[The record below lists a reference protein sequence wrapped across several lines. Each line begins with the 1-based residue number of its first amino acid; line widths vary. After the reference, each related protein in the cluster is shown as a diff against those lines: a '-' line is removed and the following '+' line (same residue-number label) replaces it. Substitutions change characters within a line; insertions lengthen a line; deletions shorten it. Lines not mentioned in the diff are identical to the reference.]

1 MKKLMASVLAAA
13 MVLSLAACG
22 SSASSTASSDAAST
36 TESAESTASSA
47 EASNVSTTL
56 NTDTSAMYLCL
67 ASEPDRL
74 DPALNST
81 VDGACL
87 AVNSFVGLLTY
98 DENGAVVPGVA
109 ESYDV
114 SDDKLTYTFHLRESL
129 WSDGTPVTAG
139 DFVYSWNRAAN
150 PLTASD
156 YGYLFDG
163 LIAKNPALDTND
175 DGTYVDEAAANEAMA
190 ANDIL
195 VGVEATDD
203 YTLVVTI
210 LSPCP
215 YFEGLCAFP
224 TFFPVPQAS
233 VEAADPNHENPGA
246 WAAEA
251 GFVCNGAFT
260 CTEWKHDESMVYT
273 KNPNYYD
280 ADKVTLETL
289 NFMLSNDEAAFYAAY
304 NAGNL
309 DFIDS
314 VPTDEIPNLKGI
326 NPEFQVLPNLG
337 TYYMGFNVTSKLFEG
352 KTPEQANAM
361 RKAIN
366 LLIDR
371 QYIVDNI
378 GQTDQVPANT
388 FVPPAMSDGNG
399 GEFRQNT
406 SDYTYPDADNLGYYD
421 PSEEAYDDNVAEAIE
436 LLKSAGYEFT
446 DDGMLSDAT
455 PLSFIYLTNSGA
467 GNEAVA
473 AALQQDM
480 AVIGITVD
488 IQAEDWKV
496 FLNDR
501 KAGNYDV
508 ARQGWLADF
517 DDPINMLEMWISNSG
532 NNDSQFGRDASGN
545 VTSNV
550 PTYAPQNWSEYD
562 KLIASIKSETDFA
575 KRANMLHQA
584 EDMLMETYAIV
595 PLYYYNDPYMMKS
608 NVTGMYANAF
618 GYKYFMYCTKTAG

>member
-22 SSASSTASSDAAST
+22 SSASSTASSEAAST
-36 TESAESTASSA
+36 TESASSESNA
-47 EASNVSTTL
+47 EATGTKL

-67 ASEPDRL
+67 ASEPEHL
-74 DPALNST
+74 DPALNTT

-98 DENGAVVPGVA
+98 DENGAIVPGVA

-114 SDDKLTYTFHLRESL
+114 SDDKLTYTFHLRDSL

-163 LIAKNPALDTND
+163 LIAKNPALDSNA
-175 DGTYVDEAAANEAMA
+175 DGSYVDEAAANEAMA
-190 ANDIL
+190 NNDIL
-195 VGVEATDD
+195 RNVEAVDD
-203 YTLVVTI
+203 NTLTVTI
-210 LSPCP
+210 ETPCP
-215 YFEGLCAFP
+215 YFLSLCAFP

-233 VEAADPNHENPGA
+233 VEAADPNGENPGA

-280 ADKVTLETL
+280 AENVTLETL

-326 NPEFQVLPNLG
+326 NPEFQVLANLG
-337 TYYMGFNVTSKLFEG
+337 TYYMCFNVNSTLFEG

-366 LLIDR
+366 LLVDR
-371 QYIVDNI
+371 QYICDNI
-378 GQTDQVPANT
+378 GQTDQTPANT
-388 FVPPAMSDGNG
+388 FIPPAMSDGNG
-399 GEFRQNT
+399 AEFRQNT
-406 SDYTYPDADNLGYYD
+406 ADYTYPNADALGYFD
-421 PSEEAYDDNVAEAIE
+421 PSEDAYDDNVAEAIE
-436 LLKSAGYEFT
+436 LLESAGYKFT
-446 DDGMLSDAT
+446 DDGMLSDET
-455 PLSFIYLTNSGA
+455 PLSFTYLTNSGA

-480 AVIGITVD
+480 AVIGINVD

-501 KAGNYDV
+501 KAGNFDV
-508 ARQGWLADF
+508 ARNGWLADF
-517 DDPINMLEMWISNSG
+517 DDPINMIEMWITNSG
-532 NNDSQFGRDASGN
+532 NNDVQFGRDPATGKAG
-545 VTSNV
+545 TV
-550 PTYAPQNWSEYD
+550 PSYAPQDWDKYD
-562 KLIASIKSETDFA
+562 ELVASIKSETDFA
-575 KRANMLHQA
+575 KRANMLHEA

-608 NVTGMYANAF
+608 NVTGMYSNAF
-618 GYKYFMYCTKTAG
+618 GYKY

>member
-22 SSASSTASSDAAST
+22 SSASSTASSEAAST
-36 TESAESTASSA
+36 TESASSESNA
-47 EASNVSTTL
+47 EATGTKL

-67 ASEPDRL
+67 ASEPEHL
-74 DPALNST
+74 DPALSTT

-98 DENGAVVPGVA
+98 DENGAIAPGVA

-114 SDDKLTYTFHLRESL
+114 SDDKLTYTFHLRDSL

-163 LIAKNPALDTND
+163 LIAKNPALDSNA
-175 DGTYVDEAAANEAMA
+175 DGSYVDEAAANEAMA
-190 ANDIL
+190 NNDIL
-195 VGVEATDD
+195 RNVEAVDD
-203 YTLVVTI
+203 NTLTVTI
-210 LSPCP
+210 ETPCP
-215 YFEGLCAFP
+215 YFLSLCAFP

-280 ADKVTLETL
+280 AENVTLETL

-326 NPEFQVLPNLG
+326 NPEFQVLANLG
-337 TYYMGFNVTSKLFEG
+337 TYYMCFNVNSTLFEG

-366 LLIDR
+366 LLVDR

-436 LLKSAGYEFT
+436 LLESAGYKFT
-446 DDGMLSDAT
+446 DDGMLSDET
-455 PLSFIYLTNSGA
+455 PLSFTYLTNSGA

-480 AVIGITVD
+480 AVIGINVD

-501 KAGNYDV
+501 KAGNFDV
-508 ARQGWLADF
+508 ARNGWLSDF
-517 DDPINMLEMWISNSG
+517 DDPINMIEMWITNSG
-532 NNDSQFGRDASGN
+532 NNDVQFGRDPATGKAG
-545 VTSNV
+545 TV
-550 PTYAPQNWSEYD
+550 PSYAPQDWDKYD
-562 KLIASIKSETDFA
+562 ELVASIKSETDFA
-575 KRANMLHQA
+575 KRANMLHEA

-608 NVTGMYANAF
+608 NVTGMYSNAF

>member
-22 SSASSTASSDAAST
+22 SSASSTASSEAAST
-36 TESAESTASSA
+36 TESASSESNA
-47 EASNVSTTL
+47 EATGTKL

-67 ASEPDRL
+67 ASEPEHL
-74 DPALNST
+74 DPALSTT

-98 DENGAVVPGVA
+98 DENGAIAPGVA

-114 SDDKLTYTFHLRESL
+114 SDDKLTYTFHLRDSL

-163 LIAKNPALDTND
+163 LIAKNPALDSNA
-175 DGTYVDEAAANEAMA
+175 DGSYVDEAAANEAMA
-190 ANDIL
+190 NNDIL
-195 VGVEATDD
+195 RNVEAVDD
-203 YTLVVTI
+203 NTLTVTI
-210 LSPCP
+210 ETPCP
-215 YFEGLCAFP
+215 YFLSLCAFP

-233 VEAADPNHENPGA
+233 VEAADPNGENPGA

-280 ADKVTLETL
+280 AENVTLETL

-326 NPEFQVLPNLG
+326 NPEFQVLANLG
-337 TYYMGFNVTSKLFEG
+337 TYYMCFNVNSTLFEG

-366 LLIDR
+366 LLVDR

-436 LLKSAGYEFT
+436 LLESAGYKFT
-446 DDGMLSDAT
+446 DDGMLSDET
-455 PLSFIYLTNSGA
+455 PLSFTYLTNSGA

-480 AVIGITVD
+480 AVIGINVD

-501 KAGNYDV
+501 KAGNFDV
-508 ARQGWLADF
+508 ARNGWLADF
-517 DDPINMLEMWISNSG
+517 DDPINMIEMWITNSG
-532 NNDSQFGRDASGN
+532 NNDVQFGRDPATGKAG
-545 VTSNV
+545 TV
-550 PTYAPQNWSEYD
+550 PSYAPQDWDKYD
-562 KLIASIKSETDFA
+562 ELVASIKSETDFA
-575 KRANMLHQA
+575 KRANMLHEA

>member
-22 SSASSTASSDAAST
+22 NTASSSSSTSTAATDETAASSAASTASAS
-36 TESAESTASSA
+36 
-47 EASNVSTTL
+47 VL
-56 NTDTSAMYLCL
+56 NTDTSALYLCL

-74 DPALNST
+74 DPALNTT

-87 AVNSFVGLLTY
+87 AVNSFVGLMTY
-98 DENGAVVPGVA
+98 DKDGQLAPGVA
-109 ESYDV
+109 ESYEV
-114 SDDKLTYTFHLRESL
+114 SDDKMTYTFHLRDSL
-129 WSDGTPVTAG
+129 WSDGTPVTAN

-156 YGYLFDG
+156 YSYLYDG
-163 LIAKNPALDTND
+163 LIEHNAALATDD
-175 DGTYVDEAAANEAMA
+175 DGNYVDEAAANEAMA
-190 ANDIL
+190 NNDIL

-203 YTLVVTI
+203 NTFVVKLV
-210 LSPCP
+210 SPCP
-215 YFEGLCAFP
+215 YFLSLCAFP
-224 TFFPVPQAS
+224 TFFPVPEAS
-233 VEAADPNHENPGA
+233 VKAADPDGTNPGA
-246 WAAEA
+246 WASEA
-251 GFVCNGAFT
+251 GFVTNGAYT

-280 ADKVTLETL
+280 AANVKLETL
-289 NFMLSNDEAAFYAAY
+289 NFMLSADDAAIYAAY

-326 NPEFQVLPNLG
+326 NPEFMVLPNLG
-337 TYYMGFNVTSKLFEG
+337 TYYVGFNVNSTMFEG

-361 RKAIN
+361 REAFN

-378 GQTDQVPANT
+378 GQTDQEVANT
-388 FVPPAMSDGNG
+388 FIPPAMSDGNG
-399 GEFRQNT
+399 AEFRQNT
-406 SDYTYPDADNLGYYD
+406 AEYTYPDADNLGYFD
-421 PSEEAYDDNVAEAIE
+421 PSEDAYDDNVAKAIE

-446 DDGMLSDAT
+446 DDGMLSDST
-455 PLSFIYLTNSGA
+455 PLNITFLTNSGA
-467 GNEAVA
+467 GNEDIA
-473 AALQQDM
+473 AALQQDV
-480 AVIGITVD
+480 AAIGITMD

-508 ARQGWLADF
+508 CRQGWLADF
-517 DDPINMLEMWISNSG
+517 DDPINMLEMWTTDSG
-532 NNDSQFGRDASGN
+532 NNDSQFGREVDGA
-545 VTSNV
+545 V
-550 PTYAPQNWSEYD
+550 PSYAPQNWDEYNTLISE
-562 KLIASIKSETDFA
+562 IKSETDFA
-575 KRANMLHQA
+575 ARVNLMHQA
-584 EDMLMETYAIV
+584 EDMLMETYAVV
-595 PLYYYNDPYMMKS
+595 PLYYYNDPCMMKS

-618 GYKYFMYCTKTAG
+618 GYKYFMYCEKTAA

>member
-36 TESAESTASSA
+36 TESASSESNA
-47 EASNVSTTL
+47 EATGTKL

-67 ASEPDRL
+67 ASEPEHL
-74 DPALNST
+74 DPALSTT

-98 DENGAVVPGVA
+98 DENGAIVPGVA

-114 SDDKLTYTFHLRESL
+114 SDDKLTYTFHLRDSL

-150 PLTASD
+150 PLTAAD

-163 LIAKNPALDTND
+163 LIAKNPALDSNA
-175 DGTYVDEAAANEAMA
+175 DGSYVDEAAANEAMA
-190 ANDIL
+190 NNDIL
-195 VGVEATDD
+195 RNVEAVDD
-203 YTLVVTI
+203 NTLTVTI
-210 LSPCP
+210 ETPCP
-215 YFEGLCAFP
+215 YFLSLCAFP

-233 VEAADPNHENPGA
+233 VEAADPNGENPGA

-326 NPEFQVLPNLG
+326 NPEFQVLANLG
-337 TYYMGFNVTSKLFEG
+337 TYYMCFNVNSTLFEG

-366 LLIDR
+366 LLVDR

-436 LLKSAGYEFT
+436 LLESAGYKFT
-446 DDGMLSDAT
+446 DDGMLSDET
-455 PLSFIYLTNSGA
+455 PLSFTYLTNSGA

-480 AVIGITVD
+480 AVIGINVD

-501 KAGNYDV
+501 KAGNFDV
-508 ARQGWLADF
+508 ARNGWLSDF
-517 DDPINMLEMWISNSG
+517 DDPINMIEMWITNSG
-532 NNDSQFGRDASGN
+532 NNDVQFGRDPATGKAG
-545 VTSNV
+545 TV
-550 PTYAPQNWSEYD
+550 PSYAPQDWDKYD
-562 KLIASIKSETDFA
+562 ELVASIKSETDFA
-575 KRANMLHQA
+575 KRANMLHEA

-608 NVTGMYANAF
+608 NVTGMYSNAF

>member
-22 SSASSTASSDAAST
+22 SSASSTASSEAAST
-36 TESAESTASSA
+36 TESASSESNA
-47 EASNVSTTL
+47 EATGTKL

-67 ASEPDRL
+67 ASEPEHL
-74 DPALNST
+74 DPALNTT

-98 DENGAVVPGVA
+98 DENGAIVPGVA

-114 SDDKLTYTFHLRESL
+114 SDDKLTYTFHLRDSL

-163 LIAKNPALDTND
+163 LIAKNPALDSNA
-175 DGTYVDEAAANEAMA
+175 DGSYVDEAAANEAMA
-190 ANDIL
+190 NNDIL
-195 VGVEATDD
+195 RNVEAVDD
-203 YTLVVTI
+203 NTLTVTI
-210 LSPCP
+210 ETPCP
-215 YFEGLCAFP
+215 YFLSLCAFP

-233 VEAADPNHENPGA
+233 VEAADPNGENPGA

-280 ADKVTLETL
+280 AENVTLETL
-289 NFMLSNDEAAFYAAY
+289 NFMLSSDEAAFYAAY

-326 NPEFQVLPNLG
+326 NPEFQVLANLG
-337 TYYMGFNVTSKLFEG
+337 TYYMCFNVNSTLFEG

-366 LLIDR
+366 LLVDR
-371 QYIVDNI
+371 QYICDNI
-378 GQTDQVPANT
+378 GQTDQTPANT
-388 FVPPAMSDGNG
+388 FIPPAMSDGNG
-399 GEFRQNT
+399 AEFRQNT
-406 SDYTYPDADNLGYYD
+406 ADYTYPNADALGYFD
-421 PSEEAYDDNVAEAIE
+421 PSEDAYDDNVAEAIE
-436 LLKSAGYEFT
+436 LLESAGYKFT
-446 DDGMLSDAT
+446 DDGMLSDET
-455 PLSFIYLTNSGA
+455 PLSFTYLTNSGA

-473 AALQQDM
+473 AVLQRDM
-480 AVIGITVD
+480 AAIGIKVD

-496 FLNDR
+496 FVNDR
-501 KAGNYDV
+501 KAGNFDV
-508 ARQGWLADF
+508 ARNGWLADF
-517 DDPINMLEMWISNSG
+517 DDPINMIEMWITNSG
-532 NNDSQFGRDASGN
+532 NNDVQFGRDPATGKAG
-545 VTSNV
+545 TV
-550 PTYAPQNWSEYD
+550 PSYAPQDWDKYD
-562 KLIASIKSETDFA
+562 ELVASIKSETDFA
-575 KRANMLHQA
+575 KRANMLHEA

-608 NVTGMYANAF
+608 NVTGMYSNAF

>member
-22 SSASSTASSDAAST
+22 SSASSTASSEAAST
-36 TESAESTASSA
+36 TESASSESTA
-47 EASNVSTTL
+47 EATGTKL

-67 ASEPDRL
+67 ASEPEHL
-74 DPALNST
+74 DPALNTT

-98 DENGAVVPGVA
+98 DENGAIVPGVA

-114 SDDKLTYTFHLRESL
+114 SDDKLTYTFHLRDSL

-163 LIAKNPALDTND
+163 LIAKNPALDSNA
-175 DGTYVDEAAANEAMA
+175 DGSYVDEAAANEAMA
-190 ANDIL
+190 NNDIL
-195 VGVEATDD
+195 RNVEAVDD
-203 YTLVVTI
+203 NTLTVTI
-210 LSPCP
+210 ETPCP
-215 YFEGLCAFP
+215 YFLSLCAFP

-233 VEAADPNHENPGA
+233 VEAADPNGENPGA

-280 ADKVTLETL
+280 AENVTLETL
-289 NFMLSNDEAAFYAAY
+289 NFMLSSDEAAFYAAY

-326 NPEFQVLPNLG
+326 NPEFQVLANLG
-337 TYYMGFNVTSKLFEG
+337 TYYMCFNVNSTLFEG

-366 LLIDR
+366 LLVDR
-371 QYIVDNI
+371 QYICDNI
-378 GQTDQVPANT
+378 GQTDQTPANT
-388 FVPPAMSDGNG
+388 FIPPAMSDGNG
-399 GEFRQNT
+399 AEFRQNT
-406 SDYTYPDADNLGYYD
+406 ADYTYPNADALGYFD
-421 PSEEAYDDNVAEAIE
+421 PSEDAYDDNVAEAIE
-436 LLKSAGYEFT
+436 LLESAGYKFT
-446 DDGMLSDAT
+446 DDGMLSDET
-455 PLSFIYLTNSGA
+455 PLSFTYLTNSGA

-480 AVIGITVD
+480 AVIGINVD

-496 FLNDR
+496 FVNDR
-501 KAGNYDV
+501 KAGNFDV
-508 ARQGWLADF
+508 ARNGWLADF
-517 DDPINMLEMWISNSG
+517 DDPINMIEMWITNSG
-532 NNDSQFGRDASGN
+532 NNDVQFGRDPATGKAG
-545 VTSNV
+545 TV
-550 PTYAPQNWSEYD
+550 PSYAPQDWDKYD
-562 KLIASIKSETDFA
+562 ELVASIKSETDFA
-575 KRANMLHQA
+575 KRANMLHEA

-608 NVTGMYANAF
+608 NVSGMYSNAF
-618 GYKYFMYCTKTAG
+618 GYKYFMYCTKTAA

>member
-22 SSASSTASSDAAST
+22 SSASSTASSEAAST
-36 TESAESTASSA
+36 TESASSESNA
-47 EASNVSTTL
+47 EATGTKL

-67 ASEPDRL
+67 ASEPEHL
-74 DPALNST
+74 DPALSTT

-98 DENGAVVPGVA
+98 DENGAIVPGVA

-114 SDDKLTYTFHLRESL
+114 SDDKLTYTFHLRDSL

-163 LIAKNPALDTND
+163 LIAKNPALDSNA
-175 DGTYVDEAAANEAMA
+175 DGSYVDEAAANEAMA
-190 ANDIL
+190 NNDIL
-195 VGVEATDD
+195 RNVEAVDD
-203 YTLVVTI
+203 NTLTVTI
-210 LSPCP
+210 ETPCP
-215 YFEGLCAFP
+215 YFLSLCAFP

-233 VEAADPNHENPGA
+233 VEAADPNGENPGA

-280 ADKVTLETL
+280 AENVTLETL

-326 NPEFQVLPNLG
+326 NPEFQVLANLG
-337 TYYMGFNVTSKLFEG
+337 TYYMCFNVNSTLFEG

-366 LLIDR
+366 LLVDR

-436 LLKSAGYEFT
+436 LLESAGYKFT
-446 DDGMLSDAT
+446 DDGMLSDET
-455 PLSFIYLTNSGA
+455 PLSFTYLTNSGA

-480 AVIGITVD
+480 AVIGINVD

-501 KAGNYDV
+501 KAGNFDV
-508 ARQGWLADF
+508 ARNGWLADF
-517 DDPINMLEMWISNSG
+517 DDPINMIEMWITNSG
-532 NNDSQFGRDASGN
+532 NNDVQFGRDPATGKAG
-545 VTSNV
+545 TV
-550 PTYAPQNWSEYD
+550 PSYAPQDWDKYD
-562 KLIASIKSETDFA
+562 ELVASIKSETDFA
-575 KRANMLHQA
+575 KRANMLHEA

>member
-22 SSASSTASSDAAST
+22 SSASSTASSEAAST
-36 TESAESTASSA
+36 TESASSESNA
-47 EASNVSTTL
+47 EATGTKL

-67 ASEPDRL
+67 ASEPEHL
-74 DPALNST
+74 DPALSTT

-98 DENGAVVPGVA
+98 DENGAIVPGVA

-114 SDDKLTYTFHLRESL
+114 SDDKLTYTFHLRDSL

-150 PLTASD
+150 PLTAAD

-163 LIAKNPALDTND
+163 LIAKNPALDSNA
-175 DGTYVDEAAANEAMA
+175 DGSYVDEAAANEAMA
-190 ANDIL
+190 NNDIL
-195 VGVEATDD
+195 RNVEAVDD
-203 YTLVVTI
+203 NTLTVTI
-210 LSPCP
+210 ETPCP
-215 YFEGLCAFP
+215 YFLSLCAFP

-233 VEAADPNHENPGA
+233 VEAADPNGENPGA

-326 NPEFQVLPNLG
+326 NPEFQVLANLG
-337 TYYMGFNVTSKLFEG
+337 TYYMCFNVNSTLFEG

-366 LLIDR
+366 LLVDR

-406 SDYTYPDADNLGYYD
+406 ADYTYPNADALGYFD
-421 PSEEAYDDNVAEAIE
+421 PSEDAYDDNVAEAIE
-436 LLKSAGYEFT
+436 LLESAGYKFT
-446 DDGMLSDAT
+446 DDGMLSDET
-455 PLSFIYLTNSGA
+455 PLSFTYLTNSGA

-480 AVIGITVD
+480 AVIGINVD

-501 KAGNYDV
+501 KAGNFDV
-508 ARQGWLADF
+508 ARNGWLADF
-517 DDPINMLEMWISNSG
+517 DDPINMIEMWITNSG
-532 NNDSQFGRDASGN
+532 NNDVQFGRDPATGKAG
-545 VTSNV
+545 TV
-550 PTYAPQNWSEYD
+550 PSYAPQDWDKYD
-562 KLIASIKSETDFA
+562 ELVASIKSETDFA
-575 KRANMLHQA
+575 KRANMLHEA

>member
-22 SSASSTASSDAAST
+22 SSASSTASSEAAST
-36 TESAESTASSA
+36 TESASSESNA
-47 EASNVSTTL
+47 EATGTKL

-67 ASEPDRL
+67 ASEPEHL
-74 DPALNST
+74 DPALSTT

-98 DENGAVVPGVA
+98 DENGAIAPGVA

-114 SDDKLTYTFHLRESL
+114 SDDKLTYTFHLRDSL

-163 LIAKNPALDTND
+163 LIAKNPALDSNA
-175 DGTYVDEAAANEAMA
+175 DGSYVDEAAANEAMA
-190 ANDIL
+190 NNDIL
-195 VGVEATDD
+195 RNVEAVDD
-203 YTLVVTI
+203 NTLTVTI
-210 LSPCP
+210 ETPCP
-215 YFEGLCAFP
+215 YFLSLCAFP

-233 VEAADPNHENPGA
+233 VEAADPNGENPGA

-280 ADKVTLETL
+280 AENVTLETL

-326 NPEFQVLPNLG
+326 NPEFQVLANLG
-337 TYYMGFNVTSKLFEG
+337 TYYMCFNVNSTLFEG

-366 LLIDR
+366 LLVDR

-436 LLKSAGYEFT
+436 LLESAGYKFT
-446 DDGMLSDAT
+446 DDGMLSDET
-455 PLSFIYLTNSGA
+455 PLSFTYLTNSGA

-480 AVIGITVD
+480 AVIGINVD

-501 KAGNYDV
+501 KAGNFDV
-508 ARQGWLADF
+508 ARNGWLSDF
-517 DDPINMLEMWISNSG
+517 DDPINMIEMWITNSG
-532 NNDSQFGRDASGN
+532 NNDVQFGRDPATGKAG
-545 VTSNV
+545 TV
-550 PTYAPQNWSEYD
+550 PSYAPQDWDKYD
-562 KLIASIKSETDFA
+562 ELVASIKSETDFA
-575 KRANMLHQA
+575 KRANMLHEA

>member
-22 SSASSTASSDAAST
+22 SSASSTASSEAAST
-36 TESAESTASSA
+36 TESASSESNA
-47 EASNVSTTL
+47 EATGTKL

-67 ASEPDRL
+67 ASEPEHL
-74 DPALNST
+74 DPALSTT

-98 DENGAVVPGVA
+98 DENGAIAPGVA

-114 SDDKLTYTFHLRESL
+114 SDDKLTYTFHLRDSL

-163 LIAKNPALDTND
+163 LIAKNPALDSNA
-175 DGTYVDEAAANEAMA
+175 DGSYVDEAAANEAMA
-190 ANDIL
+190 NNDIL
-195 VGVEATDD
+195 RNVEAVDD
-203 YTLVVTI
+203 NTLTVTI
-210 LSPCP
+210 ETPCP
-215 YFEGLCAFP
+215 YFLSLCAFP

-233 VEAADPNHENPGA
+233 VEAADPNGENPGA

-326 NPEFQVLPNLG
+326 NPEFQVLANLG
-337 TYYMGFNVTSKLFEG
+337 TYYMCFNVNSTLFEG

-366 LLIDR
+366 LLVDR

-436 LLKSAGYEFT
+436 LLESAGYKFT
-446 DDGMLSDAT
+446 DDGMLSDET
-455 PLSFIYLTNSGA
+455 PLSFTYLTNSGA

-480 AVIGITVD
+480 AVIGINVD

-501 KAGNYDV
+501 KAGNFDV
-508 ARQGWLADF
+508 ARNGWLADF
-517 DDPINMLEMWISNSG
+517 DDPINMIEMWITNSG
-532 NNDSQFGRDASGN
+532 NNDVQFGRDPATGKAG
-545 VTSNV
+545 TV
-550 PTYAPQNWSEYD
+550 PSYAPQDWDKYD
-562 KLIASIKSETDFA
+562 ELVASIKSETDFA
-575 KRANMLHQA
+575 KRANMLHEA

>member
-22 SSASSTASSDAAST
+22 SSASSTASSEAAST
-36 TESAESTASSA
+36 TESASSESNA
-47 EASNVSTTL
+47 EATGTKL

-67 ASEPDRL
+67 ASEPEHL
-74 DPALNST
+74 DPALNTT

-98 DENGAVVPGVA
+98 DENGAIVPGVA

-114 SDDKLTYTFHLRESL
+114 SDDKLTYTFHLRDSL

-163 LIAKNPALDTND
+163 LIAKNPALDSNA
-175 DGTYVDEAAANEAMA
+175 DGSYVDEAAANEAMA
-190 ANDIL
+190 NNDIL
-195 VGVEATDD
+195 RNVEAVDD
-203 YTLVVTI
+203 NTLTVTI
-210 LSPCP
+210 ETPCP
-215 YFEGLCAFP
+215 YFLSLCAFP

-233 VEAADPNHENPGA
+233 VEAADPNGENPGA

-280 ADKVTLETL
+280 AENVTLETL
-289 NFMLSNDEAAFYAAY
+289 NFMLSSDEAAFYAAY

-326 NPEFQVLPNLG
+326 NPEFQVLDNLG
-337 TYYMGFNVTSKLFEG
+337 TYYMCFNVNSTLFEG

-366 LLIDR
+366 LLVDR
-371 QYIVDNI
+371 QYICDNI
-378 GQTDQVPANT
+378 GQTDQTPANT
-388 FVPPAMSDGNG
+388 FIPPAMSDGNG
-399 GEFRQNT
+399 AEFRQNT
-406 SDYTYPDADNLGYYD
+406 ADYTYPNADALGYFD
-421 PSEEAYDDNVAEAIE
+421 PSEDAYDDNVAEAIE
-436 LLKSAGYEFT
+436 LLESAGYKFT
-446 DDGMLSDAT
+446 DDGMLSDET
-455 PLSFIYLTNSGA
+455 PLSFTYLTNSGA

-480 AVIGITVD
+480 AVIGINVD

-496 FLNDR
+496 FVNDR
-501 KAGNYDV
+501 KAGNFDV
-508 ARQGWLADF
+508 ARNGWLADF
-517 DDPINMLEMWISNSG
+517 DDPINMIEMWITNSG
-532 NNDSQFGRDASGN
+532 NNDVQFGRDPATGKAG
-545 VTSNV
+545 TV
-550 PTYAPQNWSEYD
+550 PSYAPQDWDKYD
-562 KLIASIKSETDFA
+562 ELVASIKSETDFA
-575 KRANMLHQA
+575 KRANMLHEA

>member
-22 SSASSTASSDAAST
+22 SSASSTASSEAAST
-36 TESAESTASSA
+36 TESASSESNA
-47 EASNVSTTL
+47 EATGTKL

-67 ASEPDRL
+67 ASEPEHL
-74 DPALNST
+74 DPALNTT

-98 DENGAVVPGVA
+98 DENGAIVPGVA

-114 SDDKLTYTFHLRESL
+114 SDDKLTYTFHLRDSL

-163 LIAKNPALDTND
+163 LIARNPALDSNA
-175 DGTYVDEAAANEAMA
+175 DGSYVDEAAANEAMA
-190 ANDIL
+190 NNDIL
-195 VGVEATDD
+195 RNVEAVDD
-203 YTLVVTI
+203 NTLTVTI
-210 LSPCP
+210 ETPCP
-215 YFEGLCAFP
+215 YFLSLCAFP

-233 VEAADPNHENPGA
+233 VEAADPNGENPGA

-280 ADKVTLETL
+280 AENVTLETL
-289 NFMLSNDEAAFYAAY
+289 NFMLSSDEAAFYAAY

-326 NPEFQVLPNLG
+326 NPEFQVLANLG
-337 TYYMGFNVTSKLFEG
+337 TYYMCFNVNSTLFEG

-366 LLIDR
+366 LLVDR
-371 QYIVDNI
+371 QYICDNI
-378 GQTDQVPANT
+378 GQTDQTPANT
-388 FVPPAMSDGNG
+388 FIPPAMSDGNG
-399 GEFRQNT
+399 AEFRQNT
-406 SDYTYPDADNLGYYD
+406 ADYTYPNADALGYFD
-421 PSEEAYDDNVAEAIE
+421 PSEDAYDDNVAEAIE
-436 LLKSAGYEFT
+436 LLESAGYKFT
-446 DDGMLSDAT
+446 DDGMLSDET
-455 PLSFIYLTNSGA
+455 PLSFTYLTNSGA

-473 AALQQDM
+473 AVLQRDM
-480 AVIGITVD
+480 AAIGIKVD

-496 FLNDR
+496 FVNDR
-501 KAGNYDV
+501 KAGNFDV
-508 ARQGWLADF
+508 ARNGWLADF
-517 DDPINMLEMWISNSG
+517 DDPINMIEMWITNSG
-532 NNDSQFGRDASGN
+532 NNDVQFGRDPATGKAG
-545 VTSNV
+545 TV
-550 PTYAPQNWSEYD
+550 PSYAPQDWDKYD
-562 KLIASIKSETDFA
+562 ELVASIKSETDFA
-575 KRANMLHQA
+575 KRANMLHEA

-608 NVTGMYANAF
+608 NVTGMYSNAF

>member
-22 SSASSTASSDAAST
+22 SSASSTASSEAAST
-36 TESAESTASSA
+36 TESASSESNA
-47 EASNVSTTL
+47 EATGTKL

-67 ASEPDRL
+67 ASEPEHL
-74 DPALNST
+74 DPALSTT

-98 DENGAVVPGVA
+98 DENGAIVPGVA

-114 SDDKLTYTFHLRESL
+114 SDDKLTYTFHLRDSL

-150 PLTASD
+150 PLTAAD

-163 LIAKNPALDTND
+163 LIAKNPALDSNA
-175 DGTYVDEAAANEAMA
+175 DGSYVDEAAANEAMA
-190 ANDIL
+190 NNDIL
-195 VGVEATDD
+195 RNVEAVDD
-203 YTLVVTI
+203 NTLTVTI
-210 LSPCP
+210 ETPCP
-215 YFEGLCAFP
+215 YFLSLCAFP

-233 VEAADPNHENPGA
+233 VEAADPNGENPGA

-326 NPEFQVLPNLG
+326 NPEFQVLANLG
-337 TYYMGFNVTSKLFEG
+337 TYYMCFNVNSTLFEG

-366 LLIDR
+366 LLVDR

-406 SDYTYPDADNLGYYD
+406 ADYTYPNADALGYFD
-421 PSEEAYDDNVAEAIE
+421 PSEDAYDDNVAEAIE
-436 LLKSAGYEFT
+436 LLESAGYKFT
-446 DDGMLSDAT
+446 DDGMLSDET
-455 PLSFIYLTNSGA
+455 PLSFTYLTNSGA

-480 AVIGITVD
+480 AVIGINVD

-501 KAGNYDV
+501 KAGNFDV
-508 ARQGWLADF
+508 ARNGWLADF
-517 DDPINMLEMWISNSG
+517 DDPINMIEMWITNSG
-532 NNDSQFGRDASGN
+532 NNDVQFGRDPATGKAG
-545 VTSNV
+545 TV
-550 PTYAPQNWSEYD
+550 PSYAPQDWDKYD
-562 KLIASIKSETDFA
+562 ELVASIKAETDFA
-575 KRANMLHQA
+575 KRANMLHEA

>member
-22 SSASSTASSDAAST
+22 SSASSTASSEAAST
-36 TESAESTASSA
+36 TESASSESTA
-47 EASNVSTTL
+47 EATGTKL

-67 ASEPDRL
+67 ASEPEHL
-74 DPALNST
+74 DPALSTT

-98 DENGAVVPGVA
+98 DENGAIVPGVA

-114 SDDKLTYTFHLRESL
+114 SDDKLTYTFHLRDSL

-163 LIAKNPALDTND
+163 LIAKNPALDSNA
-175 DGTYVDEAAANEAMA
+175 DGSYVDEAAANEAMA
-190 ANDIL
+190 NNDIL
-195 VGVEATDD
+195 RNVEAVDD
-203 YTLVVTI
+203 NTLTVTI
-210 LSPCP
+210 ETPCP
-215 YFEGLCAFP
+215 YFLSLCAFP

-233 VEAADPNHENPGA
+233 VEAADPNGENPGA

-280 ADKVTLETL
+280 AENVTLETL

-326 NPEFQVLPNLG
+326 NPEFQVLANLG
-337 TYYMGFNVTSKLFEG
+337 TYYMCFNVNSTLFEG

-366 LLIDR
+366 LLVDR

-436 LLKSAGYEFT
+436 LLESAGYKFT
-446 DDGMLSDAT
+446 DDGMLSDET
-455 PLSFIYLTNSGA
+455 PLSFTYLTNSGA

-480 AVIGITVD
+480 AVIGINVD

-501 KAGNYDV
+501 KAGNFDV
-508 ARQGWLADF
+508 ARNGWLADF
-517 DDPINMLEMWISNSG
+517 DDPINMIEMWITNSG
-532 NNDSQFGRDASGN
+532 NNDVQFGRDPATGKAG
-545 VTSNV
+545 TV
-550 PTYAPQNWSEYD
+550 PSYAPQDWDKYD
-562 KLIASIKSETDFA
+562 ELVASIKSETDFA
-575 KRANMLHQA
+575 KRANMLHEA

>member
-22 SSASSTASSDAAST
+22 SSASSTASSEAAST
-36 TESAESTASSA
+36 TESASSESTA
-47 EASNVSTTL
+47 EATGTKL

-67 ASEPDRL
+67 ASEPEHL
-74 DPALNST
+74 DPALNTT

-98 DENGAVVPGVA
+98 DENGNIVPGVA

-114 SDDKLTYTFHLRESL
+114 SDDKLTYTFHLRDSL

-163 LIAKNPALDTND
+163 LIAKNPALDSNA
-175 DGTYVDEAAANEAMA
+175 DGSYVDEAAANEAMA
-190 ANDIL
+190 NNDIL
-195 VGVEATDD
+195 LNVEAVDD
-203 YTLVVTI
+203 NTLTVTI
-210 LSPCP
+210 ETPCP
-215 YFEGLCAFP
+215 YFLSLCAFP

-233 VEAADPNHENPGA
+233 VEAADPNGENPGA

-280 ADKVTLETL
+280 AENVTLETL

-326 NPEFQVLPNLG
+326 NPEFQVLDNLG
-337 TYYMGFNVTSKLFEG
+337 TYYMCFNVNSTLFEG

-366 LLIDR
+366 LLVDR
-371 QYIVDNI
+371 QYICDNI
-378 GQTDQVPANT
+378 GQTDQTPANT
-388 FVPPAMSDGNG
+388 FIPPAMSDGNG
-399 GEFRQNT
+399 AEFRQNT
-406 SDYTYPDADNLGYYD
+406 ADYTYPNADALGYFD
-421 PSEEAYDDNVAEAIE
+421 PSEDAYDDNVAEAIE
-436 LLKSAGYEFT
+436 LLESAGYKFT
-446 DDGMLSDAT
+446 DDGMLSDET
-455 PLSFIYLTNSGA
+455 PLSFTYLTNSGA

-480 AVIGITVD
+480 AVIGINVD

-501 KAGNYDV
+501 KAGNFDV
-508 ARQGWLADF
+508 ARNGWLADF
-517 DDPINMLEMWISNSG
+517 DDPINMIEMWITNSG
-532 NNDSQFGRDASGN
+532 NNDVQFGRDPATGKAG
-545 VTSNV
+545 TV
-550 PTYAPQNWSEYD
+550 PSYAPQDWNKYD
-562 KLIASIKSETDFA
+562 ELVASIKSETDFA
-575 KRANMLHQA
+575 KRANMLHEA

-608 NVTGMYANAF
+608 NVSGMYSNAF
-618 GYKYFMYCTKTAG
+618 GYKYFMYCTKTAA